1 MPHLQWEPAVCA
13 GRQGFETQDQPA
25 ISSGWHT
32 CFSSFSVLA
41 QSCSCCLVRPVSF
54 TMTSKISVST
64 CTSPGGVRHWDRLWR
79 IWDNRAVFGISQLAQ
94 KQIPSIACNQSTQ
107 RNRSDICV
115 KCRIDYLASAVGS
128 LRSHKR
134 YNRHGY
140 KCWHKIRLMGLTC
153 LP

>member
-64 CTSPGGVRHWDRLWR
+64 CTSPGGDQTL
-79 IWDNRAVFGISQLAQ
+79 G
-94 KQIPSIACNQSTQ
+94 PSLENLGQQSKFWHLSTGTKADHLHCMQ
-107 RNRSDICV
+107 SEH
-115 KCRIDYLASAVGS
+115 AAES
-128 LRSHKR
+128 LRHLCETPYLSSCQR
-134 YNRHGY
+134 GGQSEEPQMIQQTR
-140 KCWHKIRLMGLTC
+140 I
-153 LP
+153 